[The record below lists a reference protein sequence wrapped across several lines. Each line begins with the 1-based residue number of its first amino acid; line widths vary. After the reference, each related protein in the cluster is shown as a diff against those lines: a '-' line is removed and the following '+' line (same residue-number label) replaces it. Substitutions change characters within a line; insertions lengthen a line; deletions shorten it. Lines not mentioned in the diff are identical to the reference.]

1 MNFKLN
7 ERNKDAISRCIRNDC
22 ILYSY
27 CFKKQ
32 RLKNQNTE
40 SSLKRCLPKK

>member
-22 ILYSY
+22 VLYSY

-32 RLKNQNTE
+32 RLKVKTPNH
-40 SSLKRCLPKK
+40 L